1 MSTFVQLGP
10 PVGSRFMVARMR
22 RRPRER
28 RPMVALTLITVVL
41 LSGFWLGSR
50 LGPPEAAGPSPDPFQ
65 YIGR

>member
-1 MSTFVQLGP
+1 
-10 PVGSRFMVARMR
+10 MVARMR